1 MKTLA
6 MDFRSGF
13 FAKTCP
19 YHVGLR
25 LEAPLAS
32 CTAPLRMKPKTPSP
46 GLSRDDRS
54 TIRNDFS
61 VVMGIAGCAG
71 MPCDPR
77 GRASDVPIEKPR
89 HTRWNEGSGVTG
101 PATHAPY
108 VRRASAMRA
117 QHRISTHVHTASELP
132 SPPSPNDKTPPLRSV
147 SPPQIFG
154 KTKGRSFCFEIAK
167 KKAKK
172 QKWTF
177 QGDTRLGRLFLL
189 RVDKD
194 GQPRGSLCPNSSFP
208 WVRQVRLVST
218 EHELTSGQTVTGL
231 YAACETKEKTWEAA
245 NAVLDKNDSTTFY
258 QSLNLADL
266 ETYGDVQYLDLERY
280 KHPGG
285 VIGSGNE
292 ATTTKQVRVK
302 KVKAIAD
309 TNEELARISTHREFP
324 SVLGKRNV
332 KQPEQRDRSNLSD
345 LVAVCE
351 ACETPGET
359 PRIAPSSP
367 PKGKEKKNTEFNDDA
382 EVVPSSSPPFV
393 RDDTDTLSSSTLRDE
408 VRHLRLEIQNLHREI
423 QLEREGRAAGMK
435 KVL

>member
-32 CTAPLRMKPKTPSP
+32 CTAPLRMKPKTPSSE
-46 GLSRDDRS
+46 LSRDDCS

-194 GQPRGSLCPNSSFP
+194 GQPRGSLCPNSSFRGYARYAWYP
-208 WVRQVRLVST
+208 RNTNLQV
-218 EHELTSGQTVTGL
+218 
-231 YAACETKEKTWEAA
+231 AK
-245 NAVLDKNDSTTFY
+245 
-258 QSLNLADL
+258 QS
-266 ETYGDVQYLDLERY
+266 
-280 KHPGG
+280 
-285 VIGSGNE
+285 
-292 ATTTKQVRVK
+292 RV
-302 KVKAIAD
+302 
-309 TNEELARISTHREFP
+309 
-324 SVLGKRNV
+324 
-332 KQPEQRDRSNLSD
+332 
-345 LVAVCE
+345 C
-351 ACETPGET
+351 T
-359 PRIAPSSP
+359 PRARRRKKRGKPRTQFWIRTTLLPFTSP
-367 PKGKEKKNTEFNDDA
+367 
-382 EVVPSSSPPFV
+382 
-393 RDDTDTLSSSTLRDE
+393 
-408 VRHLRLEIQNLHREI
+408 
-423 QLEREGRAAGMK
+423 
-435 KVL
+435 